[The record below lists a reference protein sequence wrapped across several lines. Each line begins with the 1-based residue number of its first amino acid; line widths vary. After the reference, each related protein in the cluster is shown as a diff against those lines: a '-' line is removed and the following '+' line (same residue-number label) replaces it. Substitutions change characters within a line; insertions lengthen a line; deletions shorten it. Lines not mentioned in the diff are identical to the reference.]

1 MRAVVLALALLVPQ
15 QQADV
20 TVEATLSETTVV
32 TGSSVTLQLR
42 VRTDGARPRID
53 PLTGVPAGLDVVSTR
68 SSDQRQF
75 SLPGG
80 TRRHVSRDFVILAR
94 RAGRYTIPSIHVQVD
109 GRDYRTRSLL
119 LTVEPASRGSGR
131 APEEEEEGVALRA
144 WLDTDTAYV
153 GQQIIY
159 SAEALFGSEVRLRLR
174 RSPEYEPP
182 NPSGFWIHELPGSPT
197 GSTRIIG
204 SDIYEVQTFR
214 RGLFP
219 IAPGRLTILP
229 ARLTYEVRRGLLSA
243 PETRAALSDTLSLTV
258 LPVPERGRPDGYTG
272 AVGRYRIQARVE
284 PRRVVAGDAAV
295 LSVEIDGT
303 GNVKSLPAPELP
315 QLDGVEI
322 FPPSEDATVDV
333 TDGVVGGTKRF
344 EWVMV
349 PSRAGTLAV
358 PEIRYPFFDP
368 DQGRFHVAATG
379 PLELEVLPGGSVAG
393 PTADDQL
400 RFLKLEPSGPSP
412 LAWVRSPLFAALQ
425 LLPLA
430 LLALV
435 LLRRRPVR
443 DRRPGRRELRRMRR
457 EALERLRLRA
467 ASGDGAFFGELEGAV
482 RRWLA
487 QRSDAPSLTTA
498 TPDTVAAR
506 LEERGVDRET
516 ARAAAELLGRLG
528 RARYEPEPPGRDTRQ
543 VFLQAAER
551 LMESVDRA
559 LAKRRGPW
567 RAGVVFILA
576 AAAALAVP
584 GPARAQDPFSE
595 GVEAYRSDDAA
606 AAVTAFDAWAQEHP
620 DDPAGWYNLGNA
632 YQAEG
637 RTGAAVWAWL
647 RATRLAPRDDD
658 VRHNLEVAGADPVLV
673 DRARPLW
680 PLSTGEALF
689 LASLAWLLGGSLLVA
704 FVARRRRWHAAVGGV
719 LVIVALA
726 LAGEVWSR
734 RAGPELA
741 VVTKPATLRAGPT
754 LRGED
759 VAQLDGGA
767 GVEVVARHEDWMRV
781 RTLDGHDGW
790 LETRQVAPL

>member
-1 MRAVVLALALLVPQ
+1 MRAVALALALLAPSQ
-15 QQADV
+15 QGDV
-20 TVEATLSETTVV
+20 TVEASLSETTVV
-32 TGSSVTLQLR
+32 AGSSVTLQVR
-42 VRTDGARPRID
+42 IRTDGARPRID
-53 PLTGVPAGLDVVSTR
+53 PLTGIPAGLEVVSTR

-80 TRRHVSRDFVILAR
+80 TQRFVSRDFVILAR
-94 RAGRYTIPSIHVQVD
+94 RAGRYTIPSIHVEVE
-109 GRDYRTRSLL
+109 GRDYGTRSLL
-119 LTVEPASRGSGR
+119 LTVEPARPGSAR
-131 APEEEEEGVALRA
+131 APDEEEDGVALRA

-153 GQQIIY
+153 GQQITY

-229 ARLTYEVRRGLLSA
+229 ARLSYEVRRGLLSA
-243 PETRAALSDTLSLTV
+243 PENRAALSDTLRLTV

-272 AVGRYRIQARVE
+272 AVGRYRIRARLE
-284 PRRVVAGDAAV
+284 PGRVVAGDAAV
-295 LSVEIDGT
+295 LSVDIDGA
-303 GNVKSLPAPELP
+303 GNVKSLPAPPLP
-315 QLDGVEI
+315 ELDGVEL

-349 PSRAGTLAV
+349 PSRAGTLTI
-358 PEIRYPFFDP
+358 PEVRYPYFDP
-368 DQGRFHVAATG
+368 EQGRFHVATAG
-379 PLELEVLPGGSVAG
+379 PLELEVLPGGSIAG
-393 PTADDQL
+393 TAPDDQL
-400 RFLKLEPSGPSP
+400 RFVKLEPAGRSP
-412 LAWVRSPLFAALQ
+412 LAWVRSPFFGALQ

-435 LLRRRPVR
+435 LVQRRAPRQ
-443 DRRPGRRELRRMRR
+443 RRPGRRELRRRRR

-487 QRSDAPSLTTA
+487 DRAEAPSLVSA
-498 TPDTVAAR
+498 RPDAVAAR
-506 LEERGVDRET
+506 LEEQGVDAET

-528 RARYEPEPPGRDTRQ
+528 RARYEPAPPGRDTRQ

-559 LAKRRGPW
+559 LARRRGPW
-567 RAGVVFILA
+567 RAGVVLVLA
-576 AAAALAVP
+576 GAALLAGP
-584 GPARAQDPFSE
+584 GPARAQDPFHD
-595 GVEAYRSDDAA
+595 GVEAYRAGDVVAA
-606 AAVTAFDAWAQEHP
+606 ASAFEAYLTDHARDA
-620 DDPAGWYNLGNA
+620 AGWYNLGNA

-637 RTGAAVWAWL
+637 RTGPAIRAWL

-658 VRHNLEVAGADPVLV
+658 VRHNLQVAGADPVLV

-680 PLSTGEALF
+680 PLAADEALL
-689 LASLAWLLGGSLLVA
+689 LASLAWLVGGSLLVG
-704 FVARRRRWHAAVGGV
+704 FLARRQRWYAATGGILLLLAV
-719 LVIVALA
+719 A

-734 RAGPELA
+734 SAGPPLA
-741 VVTKPATLRAGPT
+741 VVTAPATLRAGPT

-759 VAQLDGGA
+759 VTQLAAGA

-781 RTLDGHDGW
+781 RTLDGRDGW
-790 LETRQVAPL
+790 LETSQVQGL